1 MTRIRELRQDRGL
14 SVIDLAFE
22 TRIHPSQISCIER
35 RKSAASGRIK
45 NTLSSFFGID
55 EASVFEHDGLVL

>member
-1 MTRIRELRQDRGL
+1 MTQIRKLRQGRGL

-35 RKSAASGRIK
+35 RKSAASERVK
-45 NTLSSFFGID
+45 NVLSSFFGVD
-55 EASVFEHDGLVL
+55 ETSVFEHDGLAV